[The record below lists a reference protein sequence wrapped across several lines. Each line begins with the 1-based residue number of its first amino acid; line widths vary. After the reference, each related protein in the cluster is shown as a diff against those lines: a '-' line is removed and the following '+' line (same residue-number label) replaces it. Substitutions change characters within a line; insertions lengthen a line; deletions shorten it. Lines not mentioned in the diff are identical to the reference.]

1 MEKTL
6 VPLFLCWIRVKP
18 CMSCS
23 FPNDQYVKS
32 LELKGEEGEEGTEI
46 IVIITPKAFIGI

>member
-6 VPLFLCWIRVKP
+6 VPLFLCCIRVKP